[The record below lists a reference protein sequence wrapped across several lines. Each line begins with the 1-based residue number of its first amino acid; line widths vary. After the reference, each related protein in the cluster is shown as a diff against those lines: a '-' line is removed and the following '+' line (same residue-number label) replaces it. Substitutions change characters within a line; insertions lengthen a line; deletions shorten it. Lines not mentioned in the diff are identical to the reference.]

1 MKVKLDERS
10 ALIIVDVQRD
20 FCPGGALAVPYGDEI
35 IPVLNR
41 YIEKFEE
48 TGAPIFA
55 TRDWHPK
62 NHISFKSEGGQWPE
76 HCVQNSEG
84 AEFHPALNLPANV
97 KVISKGTDP
106 DREAYSGFE
115 GTSLEEELRSLG
127 ISKLFVGGL
136 ATDYCVKHTVLDAV
150 ERGFEVYL
158 LEDAIRGVDLQKGDS
173 ERAITEMVNKG
184 VKKVRITDIE

>member
-20 FCPGGALAVPYGDEI
+20 FCLGGALAVPHGDEI
-35 IPVLNR
+35 VPVLNR
-41 YIEKFEE
+41 YIKKFEE
-48 TGAPIFA
+48 AGASIFA

-97 KVISKGTDP
+97 KIISKGTDP
-106 DREAYSGFE
+106 GREAYSGFE

-127 ISKLFVGGL
+127 VSKLFIGGL

-173 ERAITEMVNKG
+173 ERAIAEMVNKG